1 MQVEQWWSIFQLMQV
16 PEGPQTMSFCKML
29 NVECKDNDKMFLFQV
44 AIAFPAFWKL
54 YNSRYMLWTRVW
66 KRCRRWKIFELDCED
81 VAGVVRW
88 IARGRGECVSLYW
101 MYHNVSLYWWRFMYH
116 NVLAFI
122 TSSSF
127 SQIFI

>member
-1 MQVEQWWSIFQLMQV
+1 MQVEQSGGQFFNL
-16 PEGPQTMSFCKML
+16 CKCRRDL
-29 NVECKDNDKMFLFQV
+29 KRCHSAKCCKDNDKIFLFQV
-44 AIAFPAFWKL
+44 AIAFPASWKL

-81 VAGVVRW
+81 VVGVVRW